1 MSLTE
6 ELATQKQAAAARFAP
21 ERLATME
28 AATAQLRASGIEG
41 TALKAGE
48 HAPEAALSCGLT
60 SAQGKPVRLGD
71 ELAKGPAIVVF
82 YRGGWCPYCNL
93 TLRAYQKLLP
103 QIRALGAGM
112 IAITPETPDRSLS
125 TSEKNAL
132 EYQVLSD
139 PELRAAA
146 AFGLAFELPPDLQ
159 ALYLKNG
166 NDLRLVNGSAQWS
179 LPVPATYVIGADG
192 LVLYAHVDADYRNRA
207 EPADALAAL
216 QRVAA

>member
-6 ELATQKQAAAARFAP
+6 ELATQKQTAAARFAP

-48 HAPEAALSCGLT
+48 HAPEAVLT
-60 SAQGKPVRLGD
+60 NAQGKEVRLAD
-71 ELAKGPAIVVF
+71 ALAKGPAIVVF

-103 QIRALGAGM
+103 QIRALGASM

-146 AFGLAFELPPDLQ
+146 AFGLAFNLPPDLQ

-166 NDLRLVNGSAQWS
+166 NDLRLVNGSGHWS
-179 LPVPATYVIGADG
+179 LPVPATYAIGADG
-192 LVLYAHVDADYRNRA
+192 VVLYAHVDADYRNRA

-216 QRVAA
+216 QRIAA

>member
-6 ELATQKQAAAARFAP
+6 ELATQKQTAAARFAP

-48 HAPEAALSCGLT
+48 RAPDATLT
-60 SAQGKPVRLGD
+60 NVQGKQVRLAD

-112 IAITPETPDRSLS
+112 IAVTPETPDRSLS

-132 EYQVLSD
+132 EYPVLSD

-146 AFGLAFELPPDLQ
+146 AFGLAFELPPELQ

-166 NDLRLVNGSAQWS
+166 NDLRLINGGGQWS
-179 LPVPATYVIGADG
+179 LPVPATYAIGADG

-207 EPADALAAL
+207 EPTDALAAL